1 MRNCDTDF
9 LNALNAMDT
18 PEQPLTPGEL
28 DRLAA
33 GVFARIDTACA
44 PIRRP
49 GCPASAPPPG
59 PPPCSCLCGSGC
71 RCLRRQRHCGGGGA
85 GPGGDAFRR
94 DRLFSPA
101 RRNKARWETPWT
113 RPAAVMTA
121 MPQA

>member
-9 LNALNAMDT
+9 LNALDALDALDA

-44 PIRRP
+44 PAAK
-49 GCPASAPPPG
+49 ASAAPAARPAP
-59 PPPCSCLCGSGC
+59 
-71 RCLRRQRHCGGGGA
+71 RRARRRAAAFAALRRRWVRPWWRCFPA
-85 GPGGDAFRR
+85 RSA
-94 DRLFSPA
+94 FSPA
-101 RRNKARWETPWT
+101 LRNKARPKTPWT
-113 RPAAVMTA
+113 RPAAAMTA